1 MTKPDFL
8 FVSRAA
14 SAEAKHIVSNGVL
27 AAYVAEHPLLTK
39 VA

>member
-8 FVSRAA
+8 VVSPAA
-14 SAEAKHIVSNGVL
+14 LAETKRIVSNGVL
-27 AAYVAEHPLLTK
+27 AAHVAEHPLLTK

>member
-14 SAEAKHIVSNGVL
+14 SAEAKHIVSKDVL
-27 AAYVAEHPLLTK
+27 AAHVAKQPLLTK

>member
-14 SAEAKHIVSNGVL
+14 SAEAKHIVGKGVS
-27 AAYVAEHPLLTK
+27 AAHVAEQSLLIK